1 MSLQSIRKKRTK
13 TRERLHHLPSVAA
26 VFLTLGTSNRVVVL
40 CELFDR
46 ALHDLLGRHLRKE
59 IAPFLHFFQTIKSGE
74 KKGVLMN
81 RRRDFNRKERNV
93 ILFVI
98 YIKDHYER
106 QRQPHFRR
114 LHVFSRAR
122 RPSLSAS
129 RSWRRRR
136 RLRRRIYLQS

>member
-13 TRERLHHLPSVAA
+13 TREMLHHLPSVAA

-59 IAPFLHFFQTIKSGE
+59 IALFLHFFQIIKWR

-81 RRRDFNRKERNV
+81 RRRDFNRTERNV

-114 LHVFSRAR
+114 LHGFSRAR

>member
-59 IAPFLHFFQTIKSGE
+59 IALFLHFFQTIKWR
-74 KKGVLMN
+74 KK
-81 RRRDFNRKERNV
+81 RRFDEQK
-93 ILFVI
+93 
-98 YIKDHYER
+98 K
-106 QRQPHFRR
+106 R
-114 LHVFSRAR
+114 L
-122 RPSLSAS
+122 
-129 RSWRRRR
+129 
-136 RLRRRIYLQS
+136 